1 MKITI
6 EQISI
11 FLTFLISFI
20 SSLDFLY
27 KKIKLQVEK
36 TLDPISKSI
45 EQLDISQ
52 CKNFLVNFL
61 SNIESSEQIDE
72 LQKQR
77 AYEIYDHYTNDLK
90 QNSYIHKR
98 WEELTKGKDKYEK

>member
-6 EQISI
+6 EEIGI
-11 FLTFLISFI
+11 FLTTLVTII
-20 SSLDFLY
+20 SSIEFLTNRL
-27 KKIKLQVEK
+27 KKQINNKLNPIIDNIKE
-36 TLDPISKSI
+36 
-45 EQLDISQ
+45 LDISQ

-61 SNIESSEQIDE
+61 SDIENNEEMDE
-72 LQKQR
+72 IQNQR

-98 WEELTKGKDKYEK
+98 WEKVMKGNNNEK